1 MNRKLIL
8 YSDGG
13 ARGNPGPAGLGALL
27 LDGGTAVATV
37 KRYLGETTN
46 NQAEYQALHAG
57 LEKARELGA
66 TDVECRLDSELLV
79 EQLNLRYKVKNQDLA
94 PWFTKVWSLKQHFA
108 RVTFTHIPREKNTRA
123 DRLVNEAIDE
133 GLARGG

>member
-1 MNRKLIL
+1 MNRKLTL

-13 ARGNPGPAGLGALL
+13 ARGNPGPAGLGAVL
-27 LDGGTAVATV
+27 LDGQTVVASV

-46 NQAEYQALHAG
+46 NQAEYQALCAG

-66 TDVECRLDSELLV
+66 TEVECRLDSELLV

-94 PWFTKVWSLKQHFA
+94 TWFTKVWNLKNQFT
-108 RVTFTHIPREKNTRA
+108 RVTFTHIPREQNTRA

-133 GLARGG
+133 GLSAG